1 MLHQLICLQCKQLF
15 VLKTSKA
22 KAEKRKYCSSNCA
35 NQAFK
40 VQFSGERNPAFG
52 KVYRT
57 KATHPEWAAK
67 MSVTSSTRRINAGD
81 KNGMKRPEV
90 AKRMSKTR
98 REKVTSDPIYRK
110 ATSDRIRK
118 AWADGKY
125 DGVRVGQCKWYEH
138 MKSNG
143 AVVKLQGTWEVVF
156 AQFLDSLG
164 VEYSAHQG
172 RIPYIDSVGVKRS
185 YYPDFYI
192 PMWDAFVDVKGA
204 MFYDLQHNKMKNVID
219 SNPDKFIEIVT
230 YEYFNSIGLDVR
242 KLSIEYSNHKKE
254 FK

>member
-1 MLHQLICLQCKQLF
+1 MLHQLTCLQCKQLF
-15 VLKTSKA
+15 ALKTSKA

-40 VQFSGERNPAFG
+40 VQFSGEKNPAFG

-67 MSVTSSTRRINAGD
+67 MSVTSSTRHINAGD

-98 REKVTSDPIYRK
+98 REKVTSDPTYRK

-143 AVVKLQGTWEVVF
+143 VVVKLQGTWEVVF

-172 RIPYIDSVGVKRS
+172 RIPYIDGVGVKRS

-192 PMWDAFVDVKGA
+192 PMWDAYVDVKGA
-204 MFYDLQHNKMKNVID
+204 MFYDMHLVKMKQVQD
-219 SNPDKFIEIVT
+219 SNPEKFIVIVT
-230 YEYFNSIGLDVR
+230 REYFDSIGLNVIN
-242 KLSIEYSNHKKE
+242 LSAEYTKSTNKGK
-254 FK
+254 